1 MPFWQLVVPTSA
13 ETSDALTNFLWE
25 QGALGVVEEESPGEP
40 PRLRAFFAATASSTE
55 LRRAVNTYRASLRA
69 LGWTLQS
76 FEPEITALHD
86 GDWASAWQQ
95 AFPPLH
101 VGDRLLVV
109 PPWEANDT
117 PIDSRIQLVIE
128 PARAFG
134 TGHHGS
140 TEGCLRLL
148 EETLELLETGAS
160 RMLDLGTG
168 TGILAI
174 AAVKLGVPAVLAV
187 DVDPDAIAAARVNA
201 ERNACA
207 ERITLALGGT
217 ETAAAMAPFP
227 LVVANLLSHTHL
239 ALLPQYA
246 GLMARDGFLVLGG
259 ILAEEAPRLTS
270 AFEAAWFRL
279 SARLSIDGW
288 ATLRFAS
295 PRPS

>member
-25 QGALGVVEEESPGEP
+25 QGALGVVEEEAPGEP

-55 LRRAVNTYRASLRA
+55 LLRAVNTYRASLCA
-69 LGWTLQS
+69 LGWPPHPAA
-76 FEPEITALHD
+76 PEITALHD

-95 AFPPLH
+95 AFPPLR

-109 PPWEANDT
+109 PPWEAADAPT
-117 PIDSRIQLVIE
+117 DARVQLVIE

-148 EETLELLETGAS
+148 EETLELLDAPAP

-174 AAVKLGVPAVLAV
+174 AAVKLGMPVVLAV
-187 DVDPDAIAAARVNA
+187 DVDPDAIAAARANA
-201 ERNACA
+201 ERNGCA
-207 ERITLALGGT
+207 ERVTLALGGP
-217 ETAAAMAPFP
+217 EAASPTAPFAI
-227 LVVANLLSHTHL
+227 VIANLLSHTHL

-246 GLMARDGFLVLGG
+246 RLMARGGFLVLGG
-259 ILAEEAPRLTS
+259 ILADEAPRLAQ
-270 AFEAAWFRL
+270 AFEAGGFPL

-288 ATLRFAS
+288 ATLRFAG
-295 PRPS
+295 PAPS